1 MSQRSAAVRID
12 NFAHGAVPADT
23 LPAFRRDAI
32 TGEERVR
39 EARHGDQQHA
49 NPAMM
54 LQQELAQAIALGAFD
69 PREAAYGKKWSPRR
83 TLAFMFVTCGA
94 FWCAVA
100 YAIMKLF

>member
-1 MSQRSAAVRID
+1 MSNRSAAVRID
-12 NFAHGAVPADT
+12 AFPQDA

-32 TGEERVR
+32 TGEERIREVR
-39 EARHGDQQHA
+39 DGDEQGA
-49 NPAMM
+49 NQAMM
-54 LQQELAQAIALGAFD
+54 LQRELAQAIALGAFD

-94 FWCAVA
+94 FWCAVG